1 MFREAQ
7 PSFVTGDAVLDE
19 AAGILQLLHME
30 ELRETQTRIIAAIV
44 AVHITAADPNK
55 DRPEPGE
62 KLEGEHIRIPAPHSP
77 SMIGNHVHPHMSL
90 EIKLHT
96 FKESIPE
103 YRLCFRDLPSL
114 LFLY

>member
-44 AVHITAADPNK
+44 AVQAMAADPK
-55 DRPEPGE
+55 TDQSRG
-62 KLEGEHIRIPAPHSP
+62 KSGR
-77 SMIGNHVHPHMSL
+77 
-90 EIKLHT
+90 
-96 FKESIPE
+96 
-103 YRLCFRDLPSL
+103 
-114 LFLY
+114 